1 MITQGP
7 TEKVIFDQSSEAGE
21 AGSHTHIWR
30 NIVFQTEASTNITIQ
45 R

>member
-7 TEKVIFDQSSEAGE
+7 TEKVICDQSSEAGE